1 MTDETTELL
10 ARQRAL
16 QAEAEQV
23 RARLDLDRVLGAVG
37 NPVLVGS
44 TALGLMVRRDIDTTV
59 VCRSLDKR
67 PVLAA
72 ATELAAHQDVKA
84 MQYRDDSGRFNQDP
98 DKYPDGLYIGLR
110 YHPAQM
116 PEWTLDLWFVDDP
129 ARQPDLTHL
138 RTLPERLTDDAR
150 LAILRIKALW
160 SALPQYGTSVRSWDI
175 YTAVLDHNVRDTDEF
190 DRWRMQ
196 SLTGPLALS
205 RPMHGGHRLP
215 GRVAWALYRSISW
228 PVVRGTT
235 ATVSPPMTSRK
246 LLSSDRTVTIL
257 PAWVMPTWMRWRATW
272 MPPRLETRRCTTAAA
287 WGNGAGPARRTPW
300 RRWRWP
306 GGMGQGK
313 VRHRTGRRSAVTTNP
328 RLNSDA

>member
-59 VCRSLDKR
+59 VCQSLDKR

-98 DKYPDGLYIGLR
+98 EKYPDGLYIGLR

-116 PEWTLDLWFVDDP
+116 PEWMLDLWFVDDP
-129 ARQPDLTHL
+129 DRQPDLIEVDRQHAVL
-138 RTLPERLTDDAR
+138 RDDR
-150 LAILRIKALW
+150 P
-160 SALPQYGTSVRSWDI
+160 SSVRS
-175 YTAVLDHNVRDTDEF
+175 
-190 DRWRMQ
+190 
-196 SLTGPLALS
+196 
-205 RPMHGGHRLP
+205 
-215 GRVAWALYRSISW
+215 
-228 PVVRGTT
+228 GTT
-235 ATVSPPMTSRK
+235 
-246 LLSSDRTVTIL
+246 
-257 PAWVMPTWMRWRATW
+257 
-272 MPPRLETRRCTTAAA
+272 LE
-287 WGNGAGPARRTPW
+287 P
-300 RRWRWP
+300 
-306 GGMGQGK
+306 
-313 VRHRTGRRSAVTTNP
+313 
-328 RLNSDA
+328 